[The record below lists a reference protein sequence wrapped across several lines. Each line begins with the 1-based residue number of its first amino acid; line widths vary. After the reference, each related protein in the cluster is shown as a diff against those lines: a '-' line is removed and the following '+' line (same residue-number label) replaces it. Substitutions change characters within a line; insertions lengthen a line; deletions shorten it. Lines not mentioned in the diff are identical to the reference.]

1 MPMYRALSVALL
13 AVLFVGCSSTNVSVG
28 EAEAY
33 RGPLAAAVTPVVGG
47 RSTLS
52 AGERLQMQAE
62 LVHGLETAAI
72 FASVQQLSAPDQY
85 NEAEVIIDPSILA
98 ADPGTR
104 GPERVSLRV
113 RARRKSTGEIGIDET
128 YKGRASGRNDA
139 VADIIKPLSRDL
151 KRKYGKAAVY

>member
-1 MPMYRALSVALL
+1 MYRALTLALL
-13 AVLFVGCSSTNVSVG
+13 AVLLAGCSSTRVSVG
-28 EAEAY
+28 ESEAY
-33 RGPLAAAVTPVVGG
+33 QGPLAAAVTPVAGG
-47 RSTLS
+47 GSTVS

-62 LVHGLETAAI
+62 LARGLEAADI
-72 FASVQQLSAPDQY
+72 FASVQQLSAPGQH

-98 ADPGTR
+98 ADPGAR